1 MVFPKSRLAV
11 HAATLQAGSALPCSA
26 PEFSVLLRAPA
37 LLLFLA
43 EVAGMGWALL
53 LPAWRGEEVTAGP
66 CRML

>member
-11 HAATLQAGSALPCSA
+11 HAATLQAGSALPRSA

-53 LPAWRGEEVTAGP
+53 LPA
-66 CRML
+66 